1 MDPSV
6 KDVPESMKLVGP
18 SNYVIWSYKVRMI
31 LMQEGLWRFVEPVAA
46 VASSSNSTGQTSGE
60 STVIVN
66 TTSSIPVASVS
77 AELSTPAPRETEQRY
92 RARRII
98 ISMVRDSII
107 LSVIHLTNPQ
117 AIWLRL
123 RNMCDIK
130 SSSFR
135 MSLKEQLYSLRLA
148 EGKGISEHL

>member
-1 MDPSV
+1 
-6 KDVPESMKLVGP
+6 
-18 SNYVIWSYKVRMI
+18 MI